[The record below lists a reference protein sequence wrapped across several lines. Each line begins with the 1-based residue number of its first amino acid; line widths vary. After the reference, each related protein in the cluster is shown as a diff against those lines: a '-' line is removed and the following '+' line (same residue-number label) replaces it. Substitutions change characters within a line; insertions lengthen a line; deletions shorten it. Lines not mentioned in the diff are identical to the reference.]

1 MFDALMLD
9 QTDDALTADVRSLDD
24 ADLPEGDVLV
34 EVLYS
39 SLNYK
44 DALAITGA
52 GKIIR
57 GEFPFVPG
65 IDLVGRVT
73 ASESDAFAPG
83 DLVIQTGWG
92 LGEHHWGGYAQQ
104 QRVRAEWLVPLPDG
118 MTPEAAMIIGTA
130 GFTAMLAVMLLE
142 EHDVTPEGGEV
153 VVTGASGGAGS
164 FAVALL
170 AALGYTTVA
179 STGTEAAHDYLNDL
193 GATRII
199 GREAFSDGPKRPMQS
214 AKWAGAIDAVGG
226 PTLATII
233 AELER
238 HGSVAAFGNAGG
250 YELNTTVFPFILRGV
265 NLLGV
270 DSNTCPNERRR
281 IAWQRLSDI
290 LSDAV
295 LDRIH
300 TDTVGLAD
308 LPEAGRSVLNNEV
321 RGRLLVDVNA

>member
-1 MFDALMLD
+1 
-9 QTDDALTADVRSLDD
+9 
-24 ADLPEGDVLV
+24 
-34 EVLYS
+34 
-39 SLNYK
+39 
-44 DALAITGA
+44 
-52 GKIIR
+52 
-57 GEFPFVPG
+57 
-65 IDLVGRVT
+65 
-73 ASESDAFAPG
+73 
-83 DLVIQTGWG
+83 
-92 LGEHHWGGYAQQ
+92 
-104 QRVRAEWLVPLPDG
+104 

-226 PTLATII
+226 QTLATII

-308 LPEAGRSVLNNEV
+308 LPEAGRSVLNNEI